1 MERVL
6 LYHFE
11 IMSKIDLKEVFL
23 SLQDELETRLQV
35 GRAAIRHPGTKG
47 EASELNW
54 RDLLSAYLPQRYCVS
69 KAFVVDSEG
78 ECSDQIDVVI
88 HDRQYSPLLFNHGG
102 AIYVPAESVYC
113 VLEVKQVINKQNLEY
128 ASDKAA
134 SVRKLKRTSVPIQ
147 HAGGEYAA
155 RKPFEILA
163 GVLALEGSA
172 TFEELLRRELNGKD
186 SLHQLELG
194 CAVRSGGFDIE
205 YAGNGDI
212 SRLEVNAGN
221 SALVFFLMRLIQ
233 RLRNLATAPA
243 IDFAQYEKFL

>member
-1 MERVL
+1 MGQ
-6 LYHFE
+6 
-11 IMSKIDLKEVFL
+11 IDLKDVFL

-78 ECSDQIDVVI
+78 QCSDQIDIVI
-88 HDRQYSPLLFNHGG
+88 HDRQYSPLLFNHAG
-102 AIYVPAESVYC
+102 AVYVPAESVYC
-113 VLEVKQVINKQNLEY
+113 VLEVKQEITKQNLDY
-128 ASDKAA
+128 ACDKAA

-155 RKPFEILA
+155 RQPFEILA
-163 GVLALEGSA
+163 GMLALEGGA
-172 TFEELLRRELNGKD
+172 NLEELLKRELAGKD
-186 SLHQLELG
+186 ALHRLEIG
-194 CAVRSGGFDIE
+194 CAVRAGGFDIV

-212 SRLEVNAGN
+212 SRLQVNTGN
-221 SALVFFLMRLIQ
+221 SALVFFLMRLIH
-233 RLRNLATAPA
+233 RLRSLATAPA